1 VTIVNQQRIERVK
14 GVEKITERG
23 ANIAK
28 ESLLQC
34 QRRLDEQQARLQQ
47 LTDYLQEYAAGI
59 GFASGGQAKAFAL
72 QNYRAFM
79 ARIEQ
84 TIAHQKEVVAQVEA
98 ELLACKQ
105 AAAEASSQHRS
116 VEKLRGRFE
125 NERNRMQNKQEQAVN
140 DAHAAQ
146 HRHNPLDV

>member
-1 VTIVNQQRIERVK
+1 MNQQRIERVK

-28 ESLLQC
+28 EAMIQC

-59 GFASGGQAKAFAL
+59 GFASGGEAKAFAL

-79 ARIEQ
+79 SKIEQ
-84 TIAHQKEVVAQVEA
+84 TISHQKEVVAQVEA
-98 ELLACKQ
+98 ELLRHKQ
-105 AAAEASSQHRS
+105 AAADANSQHRS

-125 NERNRMQNKQEQAVN
+125 TERNRMLDKQEQAVS

>member
-1 VTIVNQQRIERVK
+1 
-14 GVEKITERG
+14 
-23 ANIAK
+23 
-28 ESLLQC
+28 
-34 QRRLDEQQARLQQ
+34 
-47 LTDYLQEYAAGI
+47 
-59 GFASGGQAKAFAL
+59 ASGGQAKAFAL

>member
-1 VTIVNQQRIERVK
+1 VNQKRIERVK

-34 QRRLDEQQARLQQ
+34 QQRLDEQQARLQQ

-59 GFASGGQAKAFAL
+59 GFASGGEAKAFAL

-79 ARIEQ
+79 GKIEQ
-84 TIAHQKEVVAQVEA
+84 TIDHQKGVVAQLEVD
-98 ELLACKQ
+98 LLACQQ
-105 AAAEASSQHRS
+105 AAAAASSQHRS

-125 NERNRMQNKQEQAVN
+125 TERNRMQHRQEQAAN
-140 DAHAAQ
+140 DAHAAR

>member
-1 VTIVNQQRIERVK
+1 VNQNRIERVK
-14 GVEKITERG
+14 GVERITERG

-28 ESLLQC
+28 ETLLQC
-34 QRRLDEQQARLQQ
+34 QQRLDEQQARLQQ

-59 GFASGGQAKAFAL
+59 GFASGGEAKAFAL

-79 ARIEQ
+79 SKIEQ
-84 TIAHQKEVVAQVEA
+84 TIDHQKGVVAQLEE
-98 ELLACKQ
+98 ELQACQKV
-105 AAAEASSQHRS
+105 AAEANSQHRS
-116 VEKLRGRFE
+116 VGKLRGRFE
-125 NERNRMQNKQEQAVN
+125 NERDRMQNKQEQAVN